1 MKSYFLI
8 DLRIQSLDEKERKVT
23 HSVVGS
29 KVHVD
34 WWITSATSSKQNTTD
49 LKFAKNSLL
58 TGYMEDVLQ
67 KIAITGA
74 TFVGKAAWS
83 YAASLALK
91 KISASVQEREV
102 TKPNSELQQE
112 LEVLD
117 KRLSRKLQIVTP
129 IIDKCEILVA
139 QGHTGLDN
147 VLLLTDELK
156 QHLLDFSSQMY
167 RNEPEEN
174 IAQLKELIMELDDLI
189 PLLQLVMT
197 TTNQSTIPTSD
208 TIAYSRL
215 IQASSALVTGDSIV
229 SFSEKSNGFITVGPS
244 FPVRMYTLFEGSARK
259 NSVDWTW
266 KEEFAK
272 GIVTIERSTQSRHY
286 VLNIQEDFQDGRYHD
301 TTEVPKVRKIS
312 VHDISKMFYTCS
324 GKLLNIQ
331 ESLLPVLVLKVVE
344 KEESTTETPAKAR
357 PEWLAL
363 ELYKSTP
370 EDDYETESEPEV
382 GQELEQLQ
390 LHEVP
395 STPSKVS
402 VEVTS
407 TDTEGYSLSHL
418 CLLEYM
424 LRLCALEVRELK
436 SHTQVSDEL
445 LVHSLANTKRVQYEV
460 SQQNRKAIQSPAAR
474 APRLMDRFLSG

>member
-1 MKSYFLI
+1 MDNKEFI
-8 DLRIQSLDEKERKVT
+8 DSLERRQS
-23 HSVVGS
+23 
-29 KVHVD
+29 
-34 WWITSATSSKQNTTD
+34 
-49 LKFAKNSLL
+49 FFP
-58 TGYMEDVLQ
+58 MEDVLQ
-67 KIAITGA
+67 KIALTGA
-74 TFVGKAAWS
+74 SFVGKAAWS

-102 TKPNSELQQE
+102 TKPSAELQQE

-117 KRLSRKLQIVTP
+117 KRLSRKLHIVTP

-139 QGHTGLDN
+139 QGHTGLES
-147 VLLLTDELK
+147 VLLLTDDLK

-174 IAQLKELIMELDDLI
+174 ISQLKELIMELDDLI
-189 PLLQLVMT
+189 PLLQLVMAT
-197 TTNQSTIPTSD
+197 SNQTTIPTSD

-229 SFSEKSNGFITVGPS
+229 HFSEKSEGYITVGPT

-272 GIVTIERSTQSRHY
+272 GMATIERSTQSRHY
-286 VLNIQEDFQDGRYHD
+286 VVKIEENFEDGRYHEPA
-301 TTEVPKVRKIS
+301 EVPKVRKVS
-312 VHDISKMFYTCS
+312 VADISKMFYTCS
-324 GKLLNIQ
+324 GKLLNIH

-344 KEESTTETPAKAR
+344 KDESKTETPAKGR

-363 ELYKSTP
+363 ELYKSMP

-382 GQELEQLQ
+382 SQELEQLQ
-390 LHEVP
+390 LKEEP
-395 STPSKVS
+395 STPLRL
-402 VEVTS
+402 TS
-407 TDTEGYSLSHL
+407 ELATTDTEEYSLSHL

-424 LRLCALEVRELK
+424 LRLCALEIRELK
-436 SHTQVSDEL
+436 SHTEVSDDL

-460 SQQNRKAIQSPAAR
+460 SHQSRKAIQSPAAR